1 DITAP
6 DAPTVII
13 GNGDDLVNGFDLND
27 NNDVIVSVILPIN
40 AVVGDTLTVNGADT
54 VINQDMIDNGYDTSV
69 PLLAEGETL
78 TVTANVTDQAGN
90 VGPSGTDSATV
101 GNIMAPAVL
110 IPEALDGVNAEE
122 FADGIQTQVTL
133 PEGTLVGDIVTLT
146 VTPTGGTAITIEYE
160 VTAADLDVNG
170 GNGIAEITIPNGVGG
185 ISDNGAYTVVATV
198 TNAVGDVGIPS
209 AAVGFDLNTTFAAR
223 DDSDALDLGQLQVT
237 YYAPV
242 SGSDLVILGA
252 LEGNDGANSSLGFT
266 INEGTSGTVNISVQ
280 QTALVAVADAVNI
293 EVYNSNGDLV
303 YVGTTGGDPL
313 VGDVIGIELLGLTGN
328 GTLTATVS
336 GLEPDDYT
344 VVVRNDR
351 SALEALVDDITLA
364 ELGQAGVVLGPDNQ
378 EAVFAAIEDSLGSLI
393 GGTVNSVL
401 GTALSL
407 TGELGAG
414 EIVSLLQGSTVLN
427 TLLGGVIDPALD
439 AVAEALLSNT
449 LTLLETTDITATVTE
464 FDYADDTV
472 INGNVIDPDASIL
485 GESGEDTVTPG
496 TTVTDIDSSSNQ
508 LEPTSTV
515 VDGIT
520 VFTIQGQYGVLV
532 IGSNGNYTYTA
543 NGDFASL
550 GQSETFTYTVSDGI
564 ISDTAE
570 LVINLDAVVDTTPP
584 DAPTINVPIAGD
596 NIING
601 TEAAASFAVT
611 GTGVS
616 GDTITLTDGSN
627 NILGNAIVDADGN
640 WSVNVDQAEVN
651 AMGEGAEQ
659 LSATATDY
667 AGNVSVAA
675 TATISVDTT
684 VPVAFDNEV
693 ALNIGFQTSSTSVA
707 LKSTSVGGLLNLGV
721 LADTIDVSLLN
732 DGNALSFNVAE
743 NTTRQVTVDGS
754 GRALVS
760 LGVVGDRDFDLL
772 VYRVEAGSSQA
783 TLVQEIPNWLVGSGT
798 LPTTWNAND
807 LPLSRFED
815 GGTYYVTLGNNGGLL
830 DVSLLSSLTL
840 LTKSDVITSYSPP
853 TVINASRGGNVITD
867 IGADG
872 TDVITAGTVVSAVDG
887 IAVTTATTGTQIIG
901 DYGVLTINQNGS
913 YTYAANANFTGA
925 FGDVDSFAYTI
936 TAPNGEISTANLD
949 ITLDYTLPN
958 VATPV
963 ALMSIE
969 DSMVFSDLLSDDSD
983 ILGVNADNEQ
993 EVNLLNLD
1001 LSASVNDSV
1010 DDTTTSID
1018 SDFMLSDVLQ
1028 VDEGQYIDIA
1038 TDDDGKT
1045 TLAFTGQ
1052 ETVETAVAVDS
1063 TSNKSA
1069 DTDTQMTDMT
1079 VDSSNLI
1086 ASNDWDNLAN
1096 IANASHII

>member
-1 DITAP
+1 MIEGTIVDGAFTAVLDPALTNGEEVSATLTDDAGNVSDPGTDNALDITAP

-69 PLLAEGETL
+69 PLPAEGETL

-90 VGPSGTDSATV
+90 VGLSGTNSATV

-133 PEGTLVGDIVTLT
+133 PDDTSVGDIVTLT
-146 VTPTGGTAITIEYE
+146 VTPDGGTPITIQYE

-170 GNGIAEITIPNGVGG
+170 GNGIAEITIPNGAGG

-198 TNAVGDVGIPS
+198 TDADNNVGVPS
-209 AAVGFDLNTTFAAR
+209 DAVGFDLNTTFAAR

-242 SGSDLVILGA
+242 IGSDLVILGA

-266 INEGTSGTVNISVQ
+266 VNEGTSGTVNISVQ

-328 GTLTATVS
+328 DTLTATIS

-344 VVVRNDR
+344 IVVRNDR

-508 LEPTSTV
+508 LEPTSAV

-532 IGSNGNYTYTA
+532 IGANGNYTYTA

-550 GQSETFTYTVSDGI
+550 GQSETFTYTVSDGV

-570 LVINLDAVVDTTPP
+570 LVIELDDLTPP
-584 DAPTINVPIAGD
+584 PAPTINTPIAGD
-596 NIING
+596 NVVNSQ
-601 TEAAASFAVT
+601 EAADGFNIT
-611 GTGVS
+611 GTGEV
-616 GDTITLTDGSN
+616 GAIITLTDATGDV
-627 NILGNAIVDADGN
+627 IGTATVGTDRN
-640 WSVNVDQAEVN
+640 WSVLVDQADVD
-651 AMGEGAEQ
+651 AMDEGLEEI
-659 LSATATDY
+659 SATARDSS
-667 AGNVSVAA
+667 GNVSGPTTVEI
-675 TATISVDTT
+675 TVDTEAPIAT
-684 VPVAFDNEV
+684 DDQNYAGLEV
-693 ALNIGFQTSSTSVA
+693 DPLITNPTYSGSA
-707 LKSTSVGGLLNLGV
+707 GGLLNLNALGGLTV
-721 LADTIDVSLLN
+721 SALSNAAVFDVTVTADQQLSLTL
-732 DGNALSFNVAE
+732 DGNGS
-743 NTTRQVTVDGS
+743 VT
-754 GRALVS
+754 A
-760 LGVVGDRDFDLL
+760 VVGSPDLNLL
-772 VYRVEAGSSQA
+772 VYPVNNETGDIILFDQHQTGW
-783 TLVQEIPNWLVGSGT
+783 TLQEILDWERLV
-798 LPTTWNAND
+798 
-807 LPLSRFED
+807 EH
-815 GGTYYVTLGNNGGLL
+815 
-830 DVSLLSSLTL
+830 
-840 LTKSDVITSYSPP
+840 
-853 TVINASRGGNVITD
+853 
-867 IGADG
+867 
-872 TDVITAGTVVSAVDG
+872 
-887 IAVTTATTGTQIIG
+887 
-901 DYGVLTINQNGS
+901 GVL
-913 YTYAANANFTGA
+913 
-925 FGDVDSFAYTI
+925 
-936 TAPNGEISTANLD
+936 
-949 ITLDYTLPN
+949 
-958 VATPV
+958 
-963 ALMSIE
+963 
-969 DSMVFSDLLSDDSD
+969 
-983 ILGVNADNEQ
+983 
-993 EVNLLNLD
+993 
-1001 LSASVNDSV
+1001 
-1010 DDTTTSID
+1010 
-1018 SDFMLSDVLQ
+1018 
-1028 VDEGQYIDIA
+1028 
-1038 TDDDGKT
+1038 
-1045 TLAFTGQ
+1045 
-1052 ETVETAVAVDS
+1052 
-1063 TSNKSA
+1063 
-1069 DTDTQMTDMT
+1069 
-1079 VDSSNLI
+1079 
-1086 ASNDWDNLAN
+1086 
-1096 IANASHII
+1096 II

>member
-1 DITAP
+1 
-6 DAPTVII
+6 
-13 GNGDDLVNGFDLND
+13 
-27 NNDVIVSVILPIN
+27 
-40 AVVGDTLTVNGADT
+40 
-54 VINQDMIDNGYDTSV
+54 
-69 PLLAEGETL
+69 
-78 TVTANVTDQAGN
+78 
-90 VGPSGTDSATV
+90 GTDSATV
-101 GNIMAPAVL
+101 GNIMAPAGL

-133 PEGTLVGDIVTLT
+133 PEDTSVGDIVTLT
-146 VTPTGGTAITIEYE
+146 VTPDGGTAITIEYE

-170 GNGIAEITIPNGVGG
+170 GDGIAEITIPNGVGG

-198 TNAVGDVGIPS
+198 TDADNNVGVPS

-223 DDSDALDLGQLQVT
+223 DDLDALDLGQLQVT

-266 INEGTSGTVNISVQ
+266 VNEGTSGTVNISVQ

-293 EVYNSNGDLV
+293 EVYNAAGERV
-303 YVGTTGGDPL
+303 YVGTNDGNNPL
-313 VGDVIGIELLGLTGN
+313 VGDVIGLEVLGLTGN
-328 GTLTATVS
+328 DTLTATVS
-336 GLEPDDYT
+336 GLEPGDYT
-344 VVVRNDR
+344 IVVRNDR
-351 SALEALVDDITLA
+351 SALETLVNDLTLA
-364 ELGQAGVVLGPDNQ
+364 ELGDAGVVLGPDNQ
-378 EAVFAAIEDSLGSLI
+378 DIIFDAIQAALDPLL
-393 GGTVNSVL
+393 GGTVVGLLEPILTPLLSAPEGL
-401 GTALSL
+401 GLE
-407 TGELGAG
+407 ELA
-414 EIVSLLQGSTVLN
+414 ET
-427 TLLGGVIDPALD
+427 LGGLDLGLGLGLTATQIDQILD
-439 AVAEALLSNT
+439 NVVAPLLSNT

-464 FDYADDTV
+464 FDYADDT
-472 INGNVIDPDASIL
+472 IITGNVIDPEPL
-485 GESGEDTVTPG
+485 VTGELGEDTVTPNTILTG
-496 TTVTDIDSSSNQ
+496 I
-508 LEPTSTV
+508 EGSTGSEAVSDV
-515 VDGIT
+515 VDGVT
-520 VFTIQGQYGVLV
+520 EFTIQGLYGVLV

-543 NGDFASL
+543 NGDFAST

-732 DGNALSFNVAE
+732 GGNALSFNVAE

-1069 DTDTQMTDMT
+1069 DTDTQ
-1079 VDSSNLI
+1079 
-1086 ASNDWDNLAN
+1086 
-1096 IANASHII
+1096 